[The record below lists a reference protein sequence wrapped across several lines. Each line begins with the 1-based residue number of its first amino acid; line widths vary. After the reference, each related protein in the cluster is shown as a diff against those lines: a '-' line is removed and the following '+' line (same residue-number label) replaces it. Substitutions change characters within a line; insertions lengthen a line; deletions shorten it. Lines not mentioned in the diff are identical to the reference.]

1 MVKLAKEAQSGFPII
16 NSPHC
21 FLVIQ
26 TLDPRTPSEAETW
39 HRVPLWENRGPS
51 IDFPL
56 ESGKPDDT
64 GPRLESSAK
73 LCLKLG
79 LRFLRGTILF
89 IHVNRQQ
96 ILEQRCEWKKATY
109 SSRLVWVS
117 LSG

>member
-1 MVKLAKEAQSGFPII
+1 MVKLAKEAQSGLPII
-16 NSPHC
+16 NSPRC

-39 HRVPLWENRGPS
+39 HRVPLSENRGPS
-51 IDFPL
+51 IDFSL
-56 ESGKPDDT
+56 ESGKPDNT
-64 GPRLESSAK
+64 GPRLE
-73 LCLKLG
+73 G

-96 ILEQRCEWKKATY
+96 ILEQRCEWKAATY

>member
-1 MVKLAKEAQSGFPII
+1 MSL
-16 NSPHC
+16 
-21 FLVIQ
+21 
-26 TLDPRTPSEAETW
+26 
-39 HRVPLWENRGPS
+39 RGKTRRHS

-56 ESGKPDDT
+56 VSGKPNDT

-79 LRFLRGTILF
+79 LLFLSGTISF
-89 IHVNRQQ
+89 THVNRQQ

-117 LSG
+117 LWLSAQKSGNPWILISEMLPADALRLLPKSQ

>member
-1 MVKLAKEAQSGFPII
+1 MVKLAKEAQSGLPII
-16 NSPHC
+16 NSPQHI
-21 FLVIQ
+21 LVIL
-26 TLDPRTPSEAETW
+26 TLDPRAPSETETC
-39 HRVPLWENRGPS
+39 HHVPSWENRRHS

-56 ESGKPDDT
+56 VSGKPNDT
-64 GPRLESSAK
+64 GPTLESSAN

-79 LRFLRGTILF
+79 LLFLSGTISF
-89 IHVNRQQ
+89 THVNRQQ